1 VRKLTKFELQI
12 MEALWDRGPLC
23 VREIQDTFTDKDR
36 HAYTTVQ
43 TIVNRLEQKNVV
55 RRVKKIGNAFI
66 FEPVLTRSAA
76 QRHVIDEF
84 LSFFGG
90 RLQPVFAQLV
100 EAGQLTM
107 DDVKEAQDLLTKLTK
122 KRTNTGSRRR

>member
-1 VRKLTKFELQI
+1 LTKFELQI

-23 VREIQDTFTDKDR
+23 VREIQETFADKDR
-36 HAYTTVQ
+36 YAYTTVQ
-43 TIVNRLEQKNVV
+43 TIVTRLEQKKAV

-66 FEPVLTRSAA
+66 FEAVLTRGAA
-76 QRHVIDEF
+76 QRHVIDDF

-100 EAGQLTM
+100 ESGQLTT
-107 DDVKEAQDLLTKLTK
+107 DDVKEAQQLLAKLAK
-122 KRTNTGSRRR
+122 KKTDRGSKQP